1 MEDIITIP
9 AVAEGNLDMFEIF
22 ATKINFN
29 DPCQAFLH

>member
-9 AVAEGNLDMFEIF
+9 TVAEGNLDMFEIF

-29 DPCQAFLH
+29 DPS